1 MTARRLAAALTMAIV
16 ASLGVATIA
25 LGHPLGNYTVNRAV
39 AVTLAPEALAV
50 RYVIDM
56 AEIPAFATLLAMDA
70 EGDGQT
76 DPTERTAWAG
86 PTCEAARAAL
96 DVRIDGQR
104 LDLAADGD
112 PRLSFPPGAGGL
124 ETLRLEC
131 PLAADWR
138 LGAGEHRVVVSD
150 RTDDGHVGWREVIIA
165 ADGVQ
170 ALASDVPA
178 TSPSGQLTAYPAD
191 SLAAPI
197 DVRSGTAT
205 FRVAHGVGEPAA
217 APASATNVGPRA
229 TSNDPFAALI
239 AGDLTLPAVLL
250 ALLLAAGLGAVHA
263 LSPGHGK
270 TLVAAYLIGSRGTL
284 RQAAA
289 LGATVAITHT
299 LGIFALGGLT
309 LAAGE
314 LFVPERVIGWLTV
327 ASGALVAAVGLVLVW
342 RALRRVPYANI
353 HHPHP
358 HDHEHPHSHAHADG
372 EASTVS
378 VRGLVALGLA
388 GGMVPSASAL
398 IVLLAAVS
406 TGRLLFGLGLIVAF
420 GIGMAAVLAGL
431 AAVTTLA
438 RSIFVGERGLGSW
451 SATRRLTGLLPIAS
465 GVAVLVIGTVVTIA
479 ALGRIG

>member
-1 MTARRLAAALTMAIV
+1 MTARRLVAALTLAVV
-16 ASLGVATIA
+16 ASLAVAATT

-39 AVTLAPEALAV
+39 AVMLAPEGLAV

-56 AEIPAFATLLAMDA
+56 AEIPAFATLQAIDA
-70 EGDGQT
+70 DGDGQA
-76 DPTERTAWAG
+76 DPAERDAWAG
-86 PTCEAARAAL
+86 PACEAARAAL
-96 DVRIDGQR
+96 DVMLNGQP

-131 PLAADWR
+131 PLAANWR

-150 RTDDGHVGWREVIIA
+150 RTDDGHVGWREVTVA
-165 ADGVQ
+165 AGGVQ
-170 ALASDVPA
+170 ALVSDVPA
-178 TSPSGQLTAYPAD
+178 TSPSRQLTAYPTD

-197 DVRSGTAT
+197 DVRSGNAT
-205 FRVAHGVGEPAA
+205 FRIDGGLGAPAA
-217 APASATNVGPRA
+217 YPASTTSVGPPS

-239 AGDLTLPAVLL
+239 TGDLTLPAVLL

-284 RQAAA
+284 RQAAG

-299 LGIFALGGLT
+299 LGIFALAVLT

-327 ASGALVAAVGLVLVW
+327 ASGGLVASLGLVLVW
-342 RALRRVPYANI
+342 RALRPAP
-353 HHPHP
+353 HTHGHAHEHPHP
-358 HDHEHPHSHAHADG
+358 HPHLHPHAERVAPR
-372 EASTVS
+372 VS

-406 TGRLLFGLGLIVAF
+406 TGRLVFGMGLIVSF
-420 GIGMAAVLAGL
+420 GVGMAAVLAGL
-431 AAVTTLA
+431 AAATTLA
-438 RSIFVGERGLGSW
+438 RSLFVGERGLGSW
-451 SATRRLTGLLPIAS
+451 SATRRVTGLLPIGS

-479 ALGRIG
+479 ALGRMG